1 MSITQI
7 LVTFAIIIF
16 IGIGSGVLGIF
27 FGWMLDDDDM
37 IIFIPW
43 ALTSIGFGICLTI
56 VLYQN
61 GIFK

>member
-1 MSITQI
+1 MSATQI

-16 IGIGSGVLGIF
+16 IVIGSGVLGFF

-37 IIFIPW
+37 TTFIPW
-43 ALTSIGFGICLTI
+43 MLTSIGFGICLTI